1 MDCFYVQVEQRLQP
15 HLYNKPVA
23 VVQHSSVNYKG
34 GGLLAVSYEARPFG
48 IKRGMFGEQAK
59 ALCPDLTL
67 CYVPIGEHIDKAD
80 ITRYRD
86 ASAEVFKVLHE
97 FDSRIIVERASVDEA
112 YLDLSA
118 LVQHI
123 FETTDPSVKYRRSN
137 ALDLFPTT
145 HVADGADLNEEGI
158 PDWKYDRT
166 ESLHSFLTEACET
179 KDEYKLK
186 LIIGADLIEQI
197 RSDIKKNTAF
207 NCSAGIGS
215 SKMIAKLVCSRHK
228 PGQQT
233 VVFNEAISKVLKYT
247 PINEVR
253 NLGGKLGRAL
263 MEKFNIKTMGE
274 LSEISMSNLSDCFS
288 AQARWVYNIARGID
302 EEKVTARDKQ
312 SSVAVSKNFPGPN
325 ALKTD
330 GDVKFW
336 LEGLI
341 KELVKRLIDDQIT
354 NIRTASTLHIG
365 CTTDAHIT
373 RSMQMKTYDP
383 KALFTSVWAIFR
395 HINKSKILETW
406 DPSVKNITLS
416 ADRFREGIDGR
427 SKQITEWVTTAMD
440 KAMNS
445 VSNTSNSAGIGSSA
459 MSNEKLTK
467 PSPEN
472 LVTMHH
478 SEREAQEQDEDIQII
493 LDVKKKMTS
502 TFTAVRPKT
511 TIKKRKKR
519 KESEKKTKLLVLLI
533 AVQHYFTKEE
543 WNILKLNKPIQ
554 KGREGT
560 FGWRILRKSMV
571 LYEKSV
577 AWHNDNF
584 FFEKFVHGVGFE
596 PTHRSRYQNTHVTH
610 RTRVKHI
617 TA

>member
-1 MDCFYVQVEQRLQP
+1 MEKKRIIALIDMDCFYVQVEQRLQP
-15 HLYNKPVA
+15 HLYGKPVA
-23 VVQHSSVNYKG
+23 VVQHSSANYRG
-34 GGLLAVSYEARPFG
+34 GGLLAVSYEARSFG

-67 CYVPIGEHIDKAD
+67 CYVPVGEHIDKAD

-97 FDSRIIVERASVDEA
+97 FDSRIVVERASVDEA

-123 FETTDPSVKYRRSN
+123 FETTNPSVKYMEPN
-137 ALDLFPTT
+137 AVDLFPTT
-145 HVADGADLNEEGI
+145 HVADGADLNEDKI
-158 PDWKYDRT
+158 PDWKYDRV
-166 ESLHSFLTEACET
+166 ESLHSFISEAYET
-179 KDEYKLK
+179 QDEYKLK
-186 LIIGADLIEQI
+186 LIIGADVIEQI
-197 RSDIKKNTAF
+197 RSAIKKNTAF

-233 VVFNEAISKVLKYT
+233 VVFNEAIPKVFEYT

-263 MEKFNIKTMGE
+263 VEKFDVKTMGE
-274 LSEISMSNLSDCFS
+274 LSQISMSDLSECFP
-288 AQARWVYNIARGID
+288 AQAKWIYNIARGID

-365 CTTDAHIT
+365 CTTNVHLT

-383 KALFTSVWAIFR
+383 KALFNSIWATFR
-395 HINKSKILETW
+395 HINKSKIPETW

-427 SKQITEWVTTAMD
+427 SKQITEWVTTAINR
-440 KAMNS
+440 AVNS
-445 VSNTSNSAGIGSSA
+445 VTDASTSADTKNSAMPSEKVTKTSSQT
-459 MSNEKLTK
+459 SIN
-467 PSPEN
+467 
-472 LVTMHH
+472 VHH
-478 SEREAQEQDEDIQII
+478 SERKVHEQDDDIQII
-493 LDVKKKMTS
+493 FDVRKERKSTS
-502 TFTAVRPKT
+502 TTTTTTSTALHSKT
-511 TIKKRKKR
+511 IAKKRKK
-519 KESEKKTKLLVLLI
+519 EKC
-533 AVQHYFTKEE
+533 
-543 WNILKLNKPIQ
+543 Q
-554 KGREGT
+554 KNQ
-560 FGWRILRKSMV
+560 V
-571 LYEKSV
+571 
-577 AWHNDNF
+577 
-584 FFEKFVHGVGFE
+584 
-596 PTHRSRYQNTHVTH
+596 YQ
-610 RTRVKHI
+610 
-617 TA
+617 

>member
-1 MDCFYVQVEQRLQP
+1 
-15 HLYNKPVA
+15 
-23 VVQHSSVNYKG
+23 
-34 GGLLAVSYEARPFG
+34 
-48 IKRGMFGEQAK
+48 
-59 ALCPDLTL
+59 
-67 CYVPIGEHIDKAD
+67 
-80 ITRYRD
+80 
-86 ASAEVFKVLHE
+86 
-97 FDSRIIVERASVDEA
+97 
-112 YLDLSA
+112 
-118 LVQHI
+118 
-123 FETTDPSVKYRRSN
+123 
-137 ALDLFPTT
+137 
-145 HVADGADLNEEGI
+145 
-158 PDWKYDRT
+158 
-166 ESLHSFLTEACET
+166 
-179 KDEYKLK
+179 
-186 LIIGADLIEQI
+186 
-197 RSDIKKNTAF
+197 
-207 NCSAGIGS
+207 
-215 SKMIAKLVCSRHK
+215 
-228 PGQQT
+228 
-233 VVFNEAISKVLKYT
+233 
-247 PINEVR
+247 
-253 NLGGKLGRAL
+253 
-263 MEKFNIKTMGE
+263 MGE

-341 KELVKRLIDDQIT
+341 KEL

-502 TFTAVRPKT
+502 TFTAV
-511 TIKKRKKR
+511 
-519 KESEKKTKLLVLLI
+519 
-533 AVQHYFTKEE
+533 F
-543 WNILKLNKPIQ
+543 
-554 KGREGT
+554 
-560 FGWRILRKSMV
+560 LRKSSPISI
-571 LYEKSV
+571 YSDPFKKEEKERL
-577 AWHNDNF
+577 DGEF
-584 FFEKFVHGVGFE
+584 
-596 PTHRSRYQNTHVTH
+596 
-610 RTRVKHI
+610 
-617 TA
+617 